1 MTPFRPE
8 AALAAALL
16 VAGCA
21 GAGAD
26 LRQDVASLR
35 AELGAARREN
45 ADLQRRVEA
54 LSARLEQLSARSSRP
69 AEPRPAEAPPA
80 AAPPTVIPGG
90 LAVIRMEPP
99 AAAPHPAPAA
109 PAAAPAAPPAR
120 RAPPVPVAVPIV
132 EPDGARL
139 EALARRSGRE
149 LAAEAE
155 GELKAARRRDGLSRA
170 HGLEDFVARYPHHPQ
185 ADNALVEAAGAYAE
199 AGKGEAACAVARR
212 AADEYPAGDAMSDAL
227 WRLAGCESQ
236 RGGADAERRVLSR
249 LVTEVPRP
257 PAARRAG
264 ERLAAIS
271 GRTGV
276 DSPADGPARSGP

>member
-1 MTPFRPE
+1 MRPFRPE
-8 AALAAALL
+8 AALVAALL

-26 LRQDVASLR
+26 LRRDVEALR
-35 AELGAARREN
+35 GELAVARQENAEL
-45 ADLQRRVEA
+45 QRQVEA
-54 LSARLEQLSARSSRP
+54 LSARLDLVTSRLARA
-69 AEPRPAEAPPA
+69 AEPRAAEPVAPA
-80 AAPPTVIPGG
+80 APAPATVVPGG
-90 LAVIRMEPP
+90 LTVVRMEPP
-99 AAAPHPAPAA
+99 APARPTPAP
-109 PAAAPAAPPAR
+109 PQVR

-155 GELKAARRRDGLSRA
+155 AELKGARRRDGLARA
-170 HGLEDFVARYPHHPQ
+170 HGLEDFVARYSHHPQ
-185 ADNALVEAAGAYAE
+185 ADNALVEASGAYAE
-199 AGKGEAACAVARR
+199 AGKPDAACAVARR
-212 AADEYPAGDAMSDAL
+212 AVEEYPAGDAMSDAL

-236 RGGADAERRVLSR
+236 RGGADAEKKVLTR
-249 LVTEVPRP
+249 LVTEFPST

-271 GRTGV
+271 GRTGG